1 MTRAVTLRFGRNSL
15 QFVSLA
21 LLISM
26 VGLVTPRLSPAGEAG
41 PEQIIQ
47 QISNRLLGIFA
58 QEGDRLRSD
67 PARLYQLA
75 NDVLVPHIDFYKVS
89 SLVLGKH
96 WKRAT
101 PNQQEAFRTQFQRL
115 LVRTY
120 STAFTEL
127 ELKEWEIRLL
137 PTRANAGEV
146 DTVVRTQLL
155 LPQANPIEVLYH
167 MHLTAGNWMAYDVK
181 IEGISLV
188 TNYRSSFNREVR
200 TIGMDGLIKKI
211 TMLNDKKVQKQEVKS
226 S

>member
-15 QFVSLA
+15 YFVSLA

-26 VGLVTPRLSPAGEAG
+26 VGLITPRLSPAGETG

-47 QISNRLLGIFA
+47 QLSERLLEIYE

-75 NDVLVPHIDFYKVS
+75 NEVLVPHIDFSKVS

-96 WKRAT
+96 WNRAT
-101 PNQQEAFRTQFQRL
+101 PNQQEAFRAQFQRL
-115 LVRTY
+115 LVRTN

-127 ELKEWEIRLL
+127 KRWEIRFL
-137 PTRANAGEV
+137 PTRANDSGV

-155 LPQANPIEVLYH
+155 LPQAAPIEVLYH

-200 TIGMDGLIKKI
+200 TIGMEGLIKKI